1 MRSAGQSKAIDM
13 TRGPMFLNIV
23 RFILPLMATSLL
35 QQLYHSA
42 DIITVGFSSEPDA
55 VGAIGST
62 ANYIALIRNLF
73 IGFSVGANVV
83 VARYI
88 GMKNR
93 EKVSRAVHNSLCMSV
108 LFGLVGMVLGIA
120 FARPV
125 LVAMGLSGKLLS
137 LALSYAYICL
147 IALPVLSLTN
157 FLSAI
162 LNAGGNTKTPLY
174 VLSLTGLLNV
184 ALNLLFIFAFGMSVE
199 GVAIATAVSN
209 LASAIVLWVYL
220 AKHGGD
226 CAVSFRKLRL
236 SRDMFREISRIG
248 FPAGIQSSL
257 FSISNL
263 LISAS
268 IVEVNNALTP
278 TGSAYAPIIK
288 ANSVTSDIECFVFAA
303 LNTITTA
310 ASAFVAQNVGAN
322 DYKRVKMAFWQTTL
336 IGVLIALTMSAFVVL
351 LRDPLL
357 ALYGIVDGEDT
368 LSHLAYYAAE
378 SRVFLKWTLFLP
390 FAVMNA
396 GAGTIRGMGRST
408 IAAMFAFFG
417 TCVFRVI
424 WIFTVFEHFK
434 TLEVIYISYPISWF
448 ITGGVSFVF
457 AIILLRKKLTADRA
471 GEAFSQESV
480 TV

>member
-1 MRSAGQSKAIDM
+1 MRSAGQAKTINM
-13 TRGPMFLNIV
+13 TKGPMFLPII
-23 RFILPLMATSLL
+23 RFILPLMATALL
-35 QQLYHSA
+35 QQFYHSA
-42 DIITVGFSSEPDA
+42 DIITVGYSPEPDA

-62 ANYIALIRNLF
+62 SNYIALIRNLF

-83 VARYI
+83 VAKYI
-88 GMKNR
+88 GMKNG
-93 EKVSRAVHNSLCMSV
+93 EKVSRAVHTSLCMSI
-108 LFGLVGMVLGIA
+108 LLGFIGMLLGIA

-137 LALSYAYICL
+137 LALSYAYICML
-147 IALPVLSLTN
+147 ALPVLSLTN

-162 LNAGGNTKTPLY
+162 LNAQGNAKTPLY

-184 ALNLLFIFAFGMSVE
+184 GLNLLFVFAFGMSVE
-199 GVAIATAVSN
+199 GVAIATAASN
-209 LASAIVLWVYL
+209 LASAVILWIYLLKNGGECAIVL
-220 AKHGGD
+220 
-226 CAVSFRKLRL
+226 RKLRF
-236 SRDMFREISRIG
+236 SRDMLREITRIG
-248 FPAGIQSSL
+248 LPAGIQSSL
-257 FSISNL
+257 FSLSNL
-263 LISAS
+263 LINAS
-268 IVEVNNALTP
+268 IIEVNNALTP
-278 TGSAYAPIIK
+278 AGSAYAPIIK

-322 DYKRVKMAFWQTTL
+322 DYRRVRSAFWQTTL
-336 IGVLIALTMSAFVVL
+336 VGVLIALTMSCAVVL

-368 LSHLAYYAAE
+368 LSHLAYYASE

-396 GAGTIRGMGRST
+396 SAGTIRGMGKST
-408 IAAMFAFFG
+408 TAAMFAFFG

-424 WIFTVFEHFK
+424 WIFTVFEYFK
-434 TLEVIYISYPISWF
+434 NLESIYISYPISWF

-457 AIILLRKKLTADRA
+457 AIILLRKKLSKDRM
-471 GEAFSQESV
+471 GEPLSKEVLSV
-480 TV
+480 

>member
-1 MRSAGQSKAIDM
+1 MRSAGQPKTIDM
-13 TRGPMFLNIV
+13 TKGSMFLNII

-62 ANYIALIRNLF
+62 GNYIALIRNLF

-83 VARYI
+83 VAKYI
-88 GMKNR
+88 GMKNG
-93 EKVSRAVHNSLCMSV
+93 EKVSRAVHTSLCMSI
-108 LFGLVGMVLGIA
+108 LFGIVGLVLGFA
-120 FARPV
+120 LARPV

-137 LALSYAYICL
+137 LALSYTYICL
-147 IALPVLSLTN
+147 LALPVLSMTN

-162 LNAGGNTKTPLY
+162 LNARGNTKTPLY

-184 ALNLLFIFAFGMSVE
+184 GLNLLFVFAFGMSVE

-209 LASAIVLWVYL
+209 LASTCILWGYLVKNGGECAISL
-220 AKHGGD
+220 
-226 CAVSFRKLRL
+226 RKLRF
-236 SRDMFREISRIG
+236 SKDMFLEVSRIG
-248 FPAGIQSSL
+248 FPAGVQSSL
-257 FSISNL
+257 FSFSNL
-263 LISAS
+263 LINAS

-278 TGSAYAPIIK
+278 AGSAYAPIIK

-322 DYKRVKMAFWQTTL
+322 DYKRVKTAFWQTTL
-336 IGVLIALTMSAFVVL
+336 IGVLIALVLSALAILF
-351 LRDPLL
+351 RDPLF
-357 ALYGIVDGEDT
+357 ALYGIKDGKDT

-378 SRVFLKWTLFLP
+378 SKVFLKWTMFFP

-396 GAGTIRGMGRST
+396 SAGTIRGMGRST
-408 IAAMFAFFG
+408 TAAMFAFFG

-434 TLEVIYISYPISWF
+434 NLESIYISYPISWF

-457 AIILLRKKLTADRA
+457 AIILLRKKQKRVVL
-471 GEAFSQESV
+471 
-480 TV
+480 